1 MPTRRQIFTLK
12 AKKDLQL
19 LITASLSIAFFW
31 GGSLRGFASSTG
43 TALVITSGS
52 NVVTTVPSGGA
63 VTLTATVT
71 AGATAVTTGQV
82 SFCDG
87 AATYCTDI
95 HVFGTSQLTSSG
107 TATLTFIPGI
117 GSHSYKAVYAG
128 VPNSTAAYAGS
139 TSSTAAL
146 TVTGLYPAITTIAE
160 SGSAGNFTL
169 TAQVGG
175 AGPSAPSGTV
185 SFLDTSN
192 GDAALGTATL
202 ALANANLN
210 FLNVSNPATGAT
222 PSSVAVGDFNG
233 DGIPDL
239 AMANYSSGTVTI
251 LLGQGNGMFLQA
263 VNSPV
268 PAGAEP
274 SSVVVGDFNE
284 DGIPDL
290 AVANYGDGTVTI
302 LLGNGNG
309 TFTQAANSPLTVGSG
324 PSSIAAADFNGD
336 GIPDLAVANVSGNT
350 ISILLGNGDGTFT
363 QAANSP
369 LTVGNGPLSVA
380 VGDFNG
386 NGIPD
391 LAVANAIDSTVMI
404 LMGNGDGTFAQATNS
419 PVPVGAEPSSI
430 VVADFNGDGVPDL
443 AVANYGSNTLTIL
456 LGNGGGTFT
465 QAANSPVTVGSGSIS
480 VAAGDFN
487 GDGVPDLAVVNYGQ
501 NTLTILLGQGNG
513 TFAATT
519 TNPATGGAPSF
530 VAVGDFNGDGVPD
543 LAVASEISNTVTVL
557 ETAAQTAT
565 ATTIGITLPASTGVH
580 QVVAS
585 YPSDTNYT
593 ASTSGTAE
601 LNAASAN
608 LGGGLPPGNS
618 IISPIPPA
626 GALANLGLATI
637 SVLNYGAV
645 GDGRQVVDGNT
656 VAGSATLT
664 SATAAFTP
672 ADNGKTIEVFAGPAN
687 LMAATYTSGGS
698 ISGTAGQT
706 CTLSSFNGGGTGET
720 AIVTLTGNNSIAS
733 GTSLIISEPGSG
745 LQSFTSSPTSATLGN
760 GSATCSGTA
769 TIAATNLLYAPIT
782 TTLTYVNATTV
793 NLGASALFGLTNATV
808 NIGTDNTTALTNAF
822 AGAANSV
829 LFFPSG
835 VYLSQPL
842 TISSPVSVMGATQ
855 NSAIL
860 RADSGVLNQFLTVAA
875 NNVGFE
881 NITIDAKGM
890 GFNNT
895 WGNSGSTGN
904 GIQFS
909 NGLSNLVIQNSTI
922 ENAGGNGVLFIAD
935 SNVSVQ
941 NSTFKDSGFNQ
952 FLYQNTSGTSAS
964 NLQIVASTFDATA
977 SPCPTSY
984 VALYAVDMATGSLN
998 NVLIQGNTVLY
1009 PACLGHETDGIVLDG
1024 LSDTTITGVE
1034 IASNYVA
1041 GTQASQVNEGNAIEL
1056 QYVDTT
1062 EVNGNTVLD
1071 GDVLSL
1077 YGNGPVAFSGNYIGC
1092 VYSCAWVQSGLLLYV
1107 SGDSSTGDVIQ
1118 QGTIRGAG
1126 INITG
1131 ANVTVTGDTVSTV
1144 AGGGTGVITSV
1155 GTTLSSNQIAAGY
1168 DGVLAEGAGVTL
1180 TGNTIVAG
1188 GSRSGITLYS
1198 PNTTIENNTISAPSQ
1213 WAMRLLNGSGGV
1225 ISGNTVKSS
1234 SIGVLFSTGVANA
1247 TFSNNSFVSDNQGF
1261 NGDDSTVTNV
1271 FLSDNSFTS
1280 VNLPYAYLFAP
1291 NSYGFTVQTITPAVT
1306 VTPSASSITTTQKM
1320 TVTVAVSAGNAG
1332 QTPTGSVT
1340 VSSGS
1345 YSSSAAT
1352 LRSGVATITIP
1363 ADSLAVGA
1371 DTLTATYAPDTAS
1384 SPLYTSA
1391 TATSSSVTVSQV
1403 TPTMTVNPSPLSITT
1418 TQSMTVTVAVSGGT
1432 GGPTPT
1438 GSVTVSSGSYSSS
1451 AATLSGGG
1459 ATITIPAGSL
1469 AAGADGLT
1477 ATYTPDTASS
1487 PIYTSATATSSSV
1500 TVSQVTP
1507 TMTVTPSASSITTTQ
1522 SMTVTV
1528 AVSGGTGGPTPTG
1541 SVTVSSGSYTSSVAT
1556 LSGGGTI
1563 VTIPAGSLA
1572 VSADTLTSTYTP
1584 DTASSAVYAG
1594 ATATCSSVTV
1604 SKVTPTMT
1612 ATSSASSISTTQSM
1626 TVTIAVSG
1634 GTGGPTPT
1642 GSVTVSSG
1650 SYSSPAATLSGGGA
1664 TVTIPAGSL
1673 AVSAD
1678 TLTATYTP
1686 DTTSSP
1692 IYTSATAASSS
1703 VTVSKATPTMTV
1715 TPSPLSITTTQALT
1729 VTIAVSVGIGA
1740 PTPTGSVTVSS
1751 GSYTSSAATLS
1762 GGGATVTIPADS
1774 LAVSADT
1781 LTATYT
1787 PDTISSPIYTSAT
1800 ATSSSVTVS
1809 KATPTMT
1816 VTPSASSITTTQS
1829 MTVTI
1834 AVSGGTGGPTP
1845 TGSVTISS
1853 GSYTSS
1859 AATLSGGG
1867 ATVTIPAGSLAVSAD
1882 TLTATYTPDT
1892 TSSPI
1897 YTSATATS
1905 YSVTVSKATPAM
1917 TVTPSASS
1925 ITTTQSMTVTVVVIG
1940 GTGAATPTGSVTIS
1954 SGGYT
1959 SPAATLSGGG
1969 ATITIPAG
1977 SLAVG
1982 TDTLTAS
1989 DSGDANYNSAV
2000 GSASVTIIGAA
2011 LLTSPT
2017 PGLSTVLGTSNV
2029 AFQWSAG
2036 TGATLYELTLGTIA
2050 PGATDLFVY
2059 KGTATSATAP
2069 SLPANGVTVYA
2080 TLYSYINGVWQHN
2093 SYVYTE
2099 GGTATPAVLQS
2110 PTPGLSTVLG
2120 TSNAAFQWS
2129 AGTGVTVY
2137 QLNLSAVAP
2146 GDSELFLYKGA
2157 ATSATVPT
2165 LPANGMTVYATLY
2178 SYINGAWQSN
2188 NYVYTE
2194 SGTSGAVLT
2203 SPTPGQTTVLGTS
2216 NVPFQ
2221 WTTGAG
2227 VAVYQLNLSAVAP
2240 GGSDLFLY
2248 KGTAT
2253 SAIVPSLPAN
2263 GVTVYATLYSKIN
2276 GVWQSNAYVYTEAG
2290 TPTPAALTSPT
2301 PGQTTVLGTSSVLFQ
2316 WTAGTGVTL
2325 YELNLSAIAPG
2336 ESDLFLYKG
2345 TATSAI
2351 VPTLPANGVTVYATL
2366 SSYINGA
2373 WQHSSYVYTE
2383 GGTPTPAVL
2392 QSPTPGLSTV
2402 LGTSNVVFQ
2411 WNTGIGVSTYQLNL
2425 SAIAPGDSDL
2435 YLYKG
2440 TATSTTAPTLPAN
2453 GVEVYARLYSK
2464 INGVWQYND
2473 YVYTEQ

>member
-1 MPTRRQIFTLK
+1 MK

-1692 IYTSATAASSS
+1692 IYTSATA
-1703 VTVSKATPTMTV
+1703 
-1715 TPSPLSITTTQALT
+1715 
-1729 VTIAVSVGIGA
+1729 
-1740 PTPTGSVTVSS
+1740 
-1751 GSYTSSAATLS
+1751 
-1762 GGGATVTIPADS
+1762 
-1774 LAVSADT
+1774 
-1781 LTATYT
+1781 
-1787 PDTISSPIYTSAT
+1787 
-1800 ATSSSVTVS
+1800 
-1809 KATPTMT
+1809 
-1816 VTPSASSITTTQS
+1816 
-1829 MTVTI
+1829 
-1834 AVSGGTGGPTP
+1834 
-1845 TGSVTISS
+1845 
-1853 GSYTSS
+1853 
-1859 AATLSGGG
+1859 
-1867 ATVTIPAGSLAVSAD
+1867 
-1882 TLTATYTPDT
+1882 
-1892 TSSPI
+1892 
-1897 YTSATATS
+1897 TS